1 MKNEWRR
8 ICIFFKEGKN
18 HRKEIFEI
26 IGAMNRFFM
35 RFTVDGR
42 VDEMNLAV
50 IVELSPSFLFL
61 IKSEL

>member
-1 MKNEWRR
+1 M
-8 ICIFFKEGKN
+8 
-18 HRKEIFEI
+18 

-35 RFTVDGR
+35 SFTVDGR